1 MEAVLVAAA
10 GSTAGVGAG
19 AGARL
24 LLGRLRRGARIR
36 AGGCEAAVGILWG
49 VTVAGGAVG
58 ALPTAWVPALLGLG
72 WLGVAAGAVDIAHR
86 RLPDALTLPA
96 LPVALLLLLPL
107 GPPAVLRAVGGA
119 AVAVTVHGAVHLL
132 APHAMG
138 AGDVKLAGPLG
149 AVLAAAGWSAMA
161 LAALLAAAL
170 TAGVGVAGMLGRGPP
185 RGAALPHGPSML
197 AASWVVTTLL
207 AGAGLAAAPGGG

>member
-1 MEAVLVAAA
+1 MEAVLAAAA

-36 AGGCEAAVGILWG
+36 AGGCEAAVGMPVG
-49 VTVAGGAVG
+49 RDASPAG
-58 ALPTAWVPALLGLG
+58 PWVPCRRRGCRRCSASG

-107 GPPAVLRAVGGA
+107 GPR
-119 AVAVTVHGAVHLL
+119 
-132 APHAMG
+132 
-138 AGDVKLAGPLG
+138 
-149 AVLAAAGWSAMA
+149 AVLAG
-161 LAALLAAAL
+161 
-170 TAGVGVAGMLGRGPP
+170 GRWAP
-185 RGAALPHGPSML
+185 R
-197 AASWVVTTLL
+197 WR
-207 AGAGLAAAPGGG
+207 